1 MLRRSV
7 ELMQELLNT
16 LLPARQVSV
25 YDSAGCRPAA
35 LTAPRRFYE
44 AVG

>member
-1 MLRRSV
+1 MLCRSV

-16 LLPARQVSV
+16 LLPSRATSV
-25 YDSAGCRPAA
+25 YDETGSRQAILAGPRP
-35 LTAPRRFYE
+35 LYD